1 MINESLPASHTRQLL
16 ATAKDRLSYTP
27 GVVLL
32 GPRQVGKTTLARRI
46 AADYPGALLLDLQL
60 PADRAKLVN
69 VDAFL
74 RNHRNQLV
82 VLDEVQYMP
91 EIFAQLRPEID
102 QDRRAGRFLL
112 LGSASG
118 KLLAQS
124 SESLAGR
131 VAYLELAPLMVSEVL
146 SHTNGHVGGRAG
158 SDVGTT
164 ALDNAALS
172 TLQDLWLRGGFPLS
186 YTARTAARS
195 HTWRSDFIQTFLSR
209 DLREFGV
216 NVPAATLHRF
226 WRMLAHL
233 HGQQLNASAIA
244 QSLGVNSHNTVQ
256 AYLDILVDTMMV
268 RKLEPLFVNIGKRL
282 VKSPKV
288 YVRDSGLLHT
298 LLNIADLDTLMGHP
312 SAGASWEGFCV
323 EQICNQLPQ
332 GAAVSYYR
340 TAAGTELDLV
350 VELGGKKI
358 AFEVKFST
366 APKPTKGFWQGLEDV
381 GADKAYV
388 IAPVPQRWRMA
399 DNVEVIPP
407 IVTADLW

>member
-1 MINESLPASHTRQLL
+1 MNPPAHTTPLARHLL
-16 ATAKDRLSYTP
+16 AAVKDRLSYTP

-32 GPRQVGKTTLARRI
+32 GPRQVGKTTLARMI
-46 AADYPGALLLDLQL
+46 AQTYPQALMLDLQL
-60 PADRAKLVN
+60 PADRAKLANIDV
-69 VDAFL
+69 FL
-74 RNHRNQLV
+74 RNHRHQLV

-131 VAYLELAPLMVSEVL
+131 VAYLELTPLLASEL
-146 SHTNGHVGGRAG
+146 QSTPAQRATSPAG
-158 SDVGTT
+158 EED
-164 ALDNAALS
+164 ALLV
-172 TLQDLWLRGGFPLS
+172 LQDLWLRGGFPLS
-186 YTARTAARS
+186 YTAGKMAQS
-195 HTWRSDFIQTFLSR
+195 YTWRNDFVQTFLNR

-216 NVPAATLHRF
+216 NIPAATLYRF

-244 QSLGVNSHNTVQ
+244 QSLGVASHNTVQ
-256 AYLDILVDTMMV
+256 AYLDILIDTLMV
-268 RKLEPLFVNIGKRL
+268 RKLEPHFVNIGKRL

-288 YVRDSGLLHT
+288 YVRDSGLLHS

-323 EQICNQLPQ
+323 EQICNQLPL
-332 GAAVSYYR
+332 GATVSYYR

-350 VELGGKKI
+350 VETGSKKI

-366 APKPTKGFWQGLEDV
+366 APKPTKGFWQGLEDI

-388 IAPVPQRWRMA
+388 VAPVQQRWRMA
-399 DNVEVIPP
+399 DNVEVIAP
-407 IVTADLW
+407 IVIADLW

>member
-1 MINESLPASHTRQLL
+1 MNPPAHTTPLARHLL
-16 ATAKDRLSYTP
+16 AAVKDRLSYTS

-32 GPRQVGKTTLARRI
+32 GPRQVGKTTLARMI
-46 AADYPGALLLDLQL
+46 AQTYPQALMLDLQL
-60 PADRAKLVN
+60 PADRAKLANIDV
-69 VDAFL
+69 FL
-74 RNHRNQLV
+74 RNHRHQLV

-131 VAYLELAPLMVSEVL
+131 VAYLELTPLLASEL
-146 SHTNGHVGGRAG
+146 QSTPAQRAIRPAG
-158 SDVGTT
+158 EVD
-164 ALDNAALS
+164 ALLL
-172 TLQDLWLRGGFPLS
+172 LQDLWLRGGFPLS
-186 YTARTAARS
+186 YTAGTMAQS
-195 HTWRSDFIQTFLSR
+195 YTWRTDFIQTFLNR

-216 NVPAATLHRF
+216 NIPAATLYRF

-244 QSLGVNSHNTVQ
+244 QSLGVASHNTVQ
-256 AYLDILVDTMMV
+256 AYLDILIDTLMV
-268 RKLEPLFVNIGKRL
+268 RKLEPHFVNIGKRL

-288 YVRDSGLLHT
+288 YVRDSGLLHS

-323 EQICNQLPQ
+323 EQICNQLPL
-332 GAAVSYYR
+332 GATVSYYR

-350 VELGGKKI
+350 VETGSKKI

-366 APKPTKGFWQGLEDV
+366 APKPTKGFWQGLEDI

-388 IAPVPQRWRMA
+388 VAPVQQRWRMA
-399 DNVEVIPP
+399 DNVEVIAP
-407 IVTADLW
+407 IVIADLW

>member
-1 MINESLPASHTRQLL
+1 MLHDRQLL

-32 GPRQVGKTTLARRI
+32 GPRQVGKTTLARAV
-46 AADYPGALLLDLQL
+46 AADYSGALLLDLQL

-74 RNHRNQLV
+74 RNHRDQLV

-131 VAYLELAPLMVSEVL
+131 VAYLELAPLMTGEVL
-146 SHTNGHVGGRAG
+146 NPSERDAFP
-158 SDVGTT
+158 T
-164 ALDNAALS
+164 ALNDAALDHTALL
-172 TLQDLWLRGGFPLS
+172 TLQELWLRGGFPLS
-186 YTARTAARS
+186 YTARTSAQS
-195 HTWRSDFIQTFLSR
+195 YTWRSDFIQTFLSR

-216 NVPAATLHRF
+216 NVPAATLYRF

-268 RKLEPLFVNIGKRL
+268 RKLEPHFVNIGKRL

-288 YVRDSGLLHT
+288 YVRDSGLLHS

-332 GAAVSYYR
+332 GATVSYYR

-358 AFEVKFST
+358 AFEIKFST

-381 GADKAYV
+381 GANKAYV

>member
-1 MINESLPASHTRQLL
+1 MSASHTRQLL
-16 ATAKDRLSYTP
+16 ATVKDRLSYTP

-32 GPRQVGKTTLARRI
+32 GPRQVGKTTLAQRI
-46 AADYPGALLLDLQL
+46 AAEYPSALLLDLQL
-60 PADRAKLVN
+60 PADRAKLAN

-74 RNHRNQLV
+74 RNHREQLV

-131 VAYLELAPLMVSEVL
+131 VAYLELAPLLANEVL
-146 SHTNGHVGGRAG
+146 NPQSGDFGF
-158 SDVGTT
+158 TT
-164 ALDNAALS
+164 LDNTALS

-186 YTARTAARS
+186 YTARTAAQS

-216 NVPAATLHRF
+216 NVHAATLHRF

-233 HGQQLNASAIA
+233 HGQQLNASSIA

-268 RKLEPLFVNIGKRL
+268 RKLEPHFVNIGKRL

-366 APKPTKGFWQGLEDV
+366 APKPTKGFWQGLEDI

-407 IVTADLW
+407 IVTNDLW

>member
-1 MINESLPASHTRQLL
+1 MSDRNRASLHDRQLL
-16 ATAKDRLSYTP
+16 ATAKNRLSYTP

-32 GPRQVGKTTLARRI
+32 GPRQVGKTTLARAV
-46 AADYPGALLLDLQL
+46 AAGYPGALLLDLQL

-74 RNHRNQLV
+74 RNHRDQLV

-131 VAYLELAPLMVSEVL
+131 VAYLELAPLMTSEVL
-146 SHTNGHVGGRAG
+146 NPSGRDTPPA
-158 SDVGTT
+158 
-164 ALDNAALS
+164 ALDDAELS
-172 TLQDLWLRGGFPLS
+172 TLQELWLRGGFPLS
-186 YTARTAARS
+186 YTARTAAQS
-195 HTWRSDFIQTFLSR
+195 YTWRSDFIQTFLSR

-216 NVPAATLHRF
+216 NVPAATLYRF

-268 RKLEPLFVNIGKRL
+268 RKLEPHFVNIGKRL

-312 SAGASWEGFCV
+312 SAGASWEGFCI

-332 GAAVSYYR
+332 GATVSYYR

-358 AFEVKFST
+358 AFEIKFST
-366 APKPTKGFWQGLEDV
+366 APKPTKGFWQGLDDV
-381 GADKAYV
+381 GASKAYV

-407 IVTADLW
+407 IVTADLWQGV

>member
-1 MINESLPASHTRQLL
+1 MQIPDYATPVARQLF
-16 ATAKDRLSYTP
+16 AAAVDRLSYTP

-32 GPRQVGKTTLARRI
+32 GPRQVGKTTLADMVAR
-46 AADYPGALLLDLQL
+46 AYPNALMLDLQL
-60 PADRAKLVN
+60 PADRAKLAN
-69 VDAFL
+69 VDVFL
-74 RNHRNQLV
+74 RNHRHQLV

-131 VAYLELAPLMVSEVL
+131 VAYLELTPVL
-146 SHTNGHVGGRAG
+146 ANELLKEQNGKVTKRQGR
-158 SDVGTT
+158 
-164 ALDNAALS
+164 LDAMLV
-172 TLQDLWLRGGFPLS
+172 LQDLWLRGGFPLS
-186 YTARTAARS
+186 LTAATTAQS
-195 HTWRSDFIQTFLSR
+195 HAWRGDFIQTFLNR

-216 NVPAATLHRF
+216 NVPAAVLYRF

-233 HGQQLNASAIA
+233 QGQQLNASSIA
-244 QSLGVNSHNTVQ
+244 QSLGVASHNTVQ
-256 AYLDILVDTMMV
+256 AYLDVLIDTMMV
-268 RKLEPLFVNIGKRL
+268 RKLEPHFVNIGKRL

-323 EQICNQLPQ
+323 EQICNQLPL
-332 GAAVSYYR
+332 GASVSYYR
-340 TAAGTELDLV
+340 TAAGTELDVV
-350 VELGGKKI
+350 VETGSKKI

-366 APKPTKGFWQGLEDV
+366 APKLTKGFWQGLEDI

-388 IAPVPQRWRMA
+388 MAPVHDRWRMA
-399 DNVEVIPP
+399 DNVEVIAPL
-407 IVTADLW
+407 VTADVWV

>member
-1 MINESLPASHTRQLL
+1 MIDRNRASLHDRQLL
-16 ATAKDRLSYTP
+16 AAAKDRLSYTP
-27 GVVLL
+27 GVVML
-32 GPRQVGKTTLARRI
+32 GPRQVGKTTLARAV
-46 AADYPGALLLDLQL
+46 AAEYPGALLLDLQL

-74 RNHRNQLV
+74 RNHRDQLV

-131 VAYLELAPLMVSEVL
+131 VAYLELAPLMTSEVL
-146 SHTNGHVGGRAG
+146 RPS
-158 SDVGTT
+158 GTDARPVALNDAALDHT
-164 ALDNAALS
+164 ALL
-172 TLQDLWLRGGFPLS
+172 TLQELWLRGGFPLS
-186 YTARTAARS
+186 YTASTAARS
-195 HTWRSDFIQTFLSR
+195 YTWRSDFIQTFLSR

-216 NVPAATLHRF
+216 NVPAATLFRF

-268 RKLEPLFVNIGKRL
+268 RKLEPHFVNIGKRL

-312 SAGASWEGFCV
+312 SAGASWEGFCI
-323 EQICNQLPQ
+323 EQVCNQLPQ
-332 GAAVSYYR
+332 GATVSYYR

-366 APKPTKGFWQGLEDV
+366 APKPTKGFWQGLDDV
-381 GADKAYV
+381 GASKAYL

>member
-1 MINESLPASHTRQLL
+1 MIDRNRGSLHDRQLL
-16 ATAKDRLSYTP
+16 ATAKDRLSYSP

-32 GPRQVGKTTLARRI
+32 GPRQVGKTTLAHAV
-46 AADYPGALLLDLQL
+46 AAEYPGALLLDLQL

-74 RNHRNQLV
+74 RNHRDQLV

-131 VAYLELAPLMVSEVL
+131 VAYLELAPFITSEVL
-146 SHTNGHVGGRAG
+146 TSAGRDAPPA
-158 SDVGTT
+158 
-164 ALDNAALS
+164 ALDDAALS
-172 TLQDLWLRGGFPLS
+172 TLQELWLRGGFPLS
-186 YTARTAARS
+186 YTARAAAQS
-195 HTWRSDFIQTFLSR
+195 YAWRSDFIQTFLSR

-216 NVPAATLHRF
+216 NVPAATLYRF

-268 RKLEPLFVNIGKRL
+268 RKLEPHFVNIGKRL

-332 GAAVSYYR
+332 GATVSYYR

-366 APKPTKGFWQGLEDV
+366 APKPTKGFWQGLDDV
-381 GADKAYV
+381 GASKAYV